1 MLRVDR
7 SCTNLLHVGAPFR
20 KAHAAATGRA
30 GHKVGARRAR
40 LAESAQSRLFWQW
53 VLSIPLTFARTIVGF
68 VIGYAGLALVAL
80 GVFRDP
86 TQSSTPQ
93 LLALAGLSILLV
105 AKLFERIARSQ
116 RDTAVLADLELGT
129 LCVAAAFVLIEL
141 TGGPSG
147 FLYPLIY
154 ALVAFLVAFHGVRSG
169 AYFLVLILGTETLIN
184 ILQPATRDYRLLLS
198 HASFILLFGFLYAVF
213 LRSEV
218 AQRRNNMLREID
230 AHMQKVSDEARQF
243 RLTSG
248 LSLDSRE
255 LSPEELARRRRV
267 GSIQAIHESFY
278 NVLAVAERAL
288 SPYTVALLWLDAD
301 DKKIVIK
308 ELRSQSDHVTNK
320 ALVAAEGFIGAVTKR
335 REPLI
340 LTQLKAGHSGLV
352 YYTQPQPVTDFAGV
366 PVLEDGHLRGV
377 LIADRDGN
385 RPFTPGDIDIMN
397 TIAEELVRA
406 VRVERIFSDMDREK
420 YEKERFY
427 QASRDF
433 NEARTVDEVAK
444 VAIRASRAVTRAEF
458 AAVAVSTEE
467 GGKMRIAA
475 IDWQDNAKADELVG
489 QVFLAEEG
497 LVGASIKARH
507 ALPHGTARAA
517 SQPVFAKTIE
527 ADLAGAK
534 VLPLLWQ
541 DRGIGALVL
550 GSSHENFLSND
561 AYEMMRVISDHATIA
576 IANAQM
582 YERMERMATTDGLTS
597 LTNHR
602 YFQELFDAMLAR
614 CERYG
619 RKMSLILTD
628 IDHFKSINDTYG
640 HPVGDMVLK
649 KVAKLLTGAAR
660 RTDVVARYGGEEFAV
675 LMEETGTD
683 GALQTAERIRKAVEN
698 EMMRSENGSFKC
710 TISLG
715 IATFPQDANV
725 KAKLAECADQALY
738 QAKRSG
744 RNRSV
749 VFRSAGRQTTSE
761 A

>member
-1 MLRVDR
+1 M
-7 SCTNLLHVGAPFR
+7 
-20 KAHAAATGRA
+20 
-30 GHKVGARRAR
+30 
-40 LAESAQSRLFWQW
+40 
-53 VLSIPLTFARTIVGF
+53 SIPITFARTIVGF
-68 VIGYAGLALVAL
+68 IIGFAGLALASL

-116 RDTAVLADLELGT
+116 RDTALIADLELGT
-129 LCVAAAFVLIEL
+129 LCIAAAYVLIEL
-141 TGGPSG
+141 TGGPAG

-154 ALVAFLVAFHGVRSG
+154 ALVAFLVAFHSSTSA

-184 ILQPATRDYRLLLS
+184 VLQPATRDYRLLAS

-213 LRSEV
+213 LRSDV
-218 AQRRNNMLREID
+218 AHRKSNMLREID

-255 LSPEELARRRRV
+255 LTPEELARRRRV

-288 SPYTVALLWLDAD
+288 TPYTVALLWLDAD
-301 DKKIVIK
+301 DTTIVIK
-308 ELRSQSDHVTNK
+308 ELRSQSDHVTTK
-320 ALVAAEGFIGAVTKR
+320 HLVAAEGFIGAITKR
-335 REPLI
+335 REPLV
-340 LTQLKAGHSGLV
+340 LTQLKTGHSGLV
-352 YYTQPQPVTDFAGV
+352 YYTQPQAVTDFAGV

-377 LIADRDGN
+377 LVADRNDG
-385 RPFTPGDIDIMN
+385 RAFTKADIDIMN

-406 VRVERIFSDMDREK
+406 VRVERIFGDMDREK

-444 VAIRASRAVTRAEF
+444 VAIRASRAVTRADF

-475 IDWQDNAKADELVG
+475 VDWHDNAKADELTG
-489 QVFLAEEG
+489 QIFQAEEG
-497 LVGASIKARH
+497 LIGASIKSHH
-507 ALPHGTARAA
+507 ALPHGTARSP
-517 SQPVFAKTIE
+517 SQSVFAKTINV
-527 ADLAGAK
+527 DLAGAK

-550 GSSHENFLSND
+550 GSQHENFLTND
-561 AYEMMRVISDHATIA
+561 AFEMMRVISDHATIA

-619 RKMSLILTD
+619 RPMSLILMD

-675 LMEETGTD
+675 LMEETGTE
-683 GALQTAERIRKAVEN
+683 GALQTAERIRKAVEA
-698 EMMRSENGSFKC
+698 ETMRSENGTFKC
-710 TISLG
+710 TLSLG
-715 IATFPQDANV
+715 VATFPHDANI

-749 VFRSAGRQTTSE
+749 VYGTSSKPVHV
-761 A
+761 